1 MEILR
6 RLERLPMS
14 RVHLVLLFAGGLG
27 YTFDAMDG
35 AVIAFILPPVTALWQ
50 LSDSQTGLLGSA
62 LLIGFLFG
70 ALLAGTLGD
79 LIGRRRIMLYALGI
93 YCLASLV
100 AAASPTWEFLFV
112 MRVLAGVGTGAE
124 SAIIAPFL
132 AEFIPGKYRGLF
144 VGSLAGFFSF
154 GFVAA
159 ALLGRFLVPAS
170 PDGWRLVQVITA
182 LPIVLLLWWRRSI
195 PESPRWLLE
204 HGRASD
210 AERVVAAL
218 EERVARAT
226 GRPLPPPESV
236 PMPAPTPP
244 RGGSLG
250 RNLAALWSRGMA
262 RSTGMVWV
270 LWFALTFAYYGF
282 FTWIPSLLVRLGF
295 DVTRS
300 FDYSL
305 IIYLAQIPG
314 YYSAAFLSEK
324 IDRKWTITVYL
335 AGGAIAAFLLAN
347 ARDGT
352 SITVSGA
359 LLSFFMN
366 GTYAAVYSYTPE
378 VYPTAFR
385 TTGTGVASAVGRIGG
400 IAAPLVIGF
409 TFAVIGFGGVFTLT
423 TVVLALAALA
433 VLIFGVS
440 TAGKTLE
447 QIAAEELGTTSPQPG
462 RRPAAAHGP
471 GA

>member
-14 RVHLVLLFAGGLG
+14 RVHLALLFAGGLG

-50 LSDSQTGLLGSA
+50 LSDSETGLLGSA

-70 ALLAGTLGD
+70 AVGAGTLGD

-93 YCLASLV
+93 YCVASLV
-100 AAASPTWEFLFV
+100 AAASPTWEFLFA

-132 AEFIPGKYRGLF
+132 AEFIPSKYRGLF

-170 PDGWRLVQVITA
+170 PDGWRLVQVVTA
-182 LPIVLLLWWRRSI
+182 VPIVLLLWWRRFI

-204 HGRASD
+204 HGRAPE
-210 AERVVAAL
+210 AEWVVADL

-236 PMPAPTPP
+236 PLPAPGPA
-244 RGGSLG
+244 RGGSLAK
-250 RNLAALWSRGMA
+250 NLAALWSPGMA
-262 RSTGMVWV
+262 RGTAMVWV

-295 DVTRS
+295 DVTKS

-305 IIYLAQIPG
+305 IIYLAQVPG
-314 YYSAAFLSEK
+314 YYSAAFVSEK

-335 AGGAIAAFLLAN
+335 AGGALAALLLAN

-352 SITVSGA
+352 SITATGA

-385 TTGTGVASAVGRIGG
+385 TTGTGIASAVGRIGG

-409 TFAVIGFGGVFTLT
+409 TFGAIGFGGVFSLT
-423 TVVLALAALA
+423 TAVLALAAVA

-447 QIAAEELGTTSPQPG
+447 QIAAEELGAGAPQRQP
-462 RRPAAAHGP
+462 RPAAAHGR

>member
-14 RVHLVLLFAGGLG
+14 RVHLALLFAGGLG

-70 ALLAGTLGD
+70 AVGAGTLGD

-93 YCLASLV
+93 YCVASLV
-100 AAASPTWEFLFV
+100 AAVSPSWEFLFV

-132 AEFIPGKYRGLF
+132 AEFIPSKYRGLF

-170 PDGWRLVQVITA
+170 PDGWRLVQVVTA
-182 LPIVLLLWWRRSI
+182 VPIVLLLWWRRFI

-204 HGRASD
+204 HGRA
-210 AERVVAAL
+210 AEAEQVVAGL
-218 EERVARAT
+218 EERVAHAT
-226 GRPLPPPESV
+226 GRPLPPPESA
-236 PMPAPTPP
+236 PLPAPIPA

-250 RNLAALWSRGMA
+250 RNLAALWSPGMA
-262 RSTGMVWV
+262 RGTAMVWV

-305 IIYLAQIPG
+305 IIYLAQVPG
-314 YYSAAFLSEK
+314 Y
-324 IDRKWTITVYL
+324 
-335 AGGAIAAFLLAN
+335 
-347 ARDGT
+347 
-352 SITVSGA
+352 
-359 LLSFFMN
+359 
-366 GTYAAVYSYTPE
+366 
-378 VYPTAFR
+378 
-385 TTGTGVASAVGRIGG
+385 
-400 IAAPLVIGF
+400 
-409 TFAVIGFGGVFTLT
+409 
-423 TVVLALAALA
+423 
-433 VLIFGVS
+433 
-440 TAGKTLE
+440 
-447 QIAAEELGTTSPQPG
+447 
-462 RRPAAAHGP
+462 
-471 GA
+471 